1 MEGFKVVLI
10 GCGRISKNH
19 MKAMADNQKYGF
31 FAGLCDLILSRAEE
45 RQKEYLEYS
54 GIEAKVYTD
63 YKKMLTELHP
73 DVAVVSTESG
83 NHFEVGME
91 ALKAGCH
98 ILMEKPICMTMEEAN
113 ALCALGKEK
122 HLTIGTCHQNRFN
135 PAVKKLRRA
144 VEEGRFGRIHSITA
158 RILWTRDDHYYQMA
172 SWRGTEAQ
180 DGGTLMNQCIH
191 NIDLLRWM
199 MGSDVERISAERA
212 RFMRPI
218 EMEDFGAALIRFKNK
233 GIGIVEGSAVVY
245 PKNLE
250 ETLSV
255 FGEKGT
261 VVLGGK
267 AVNKVEVWDFA
278 DEKAYDRENFDQV
291 IENIYGSGHTPLY
304 EDFFLALKEGRQP
317 LVSGDEGRKS
327 IGIVLGIYEAS
338 AIEA

>member
-1 MEGFKVVLI
+1 
-10 GCGRISKNH
+10 
-19 MKAMADNQKYGF
+19 
-31 FAGLCDLILSRAEE
+31 
-45 RQKEYLEYS
+45 
-54 GIEAKVYTD
+54 
-63 YKKMLTELHP
+63 
-73 DVAVVSTESG
+73 
-83 NHFEVGME
+83 
-91 ALKAGCH
+91 
-98 ILMEKPICMTMEEAN
+98 
-113 ALCALGKEK
+113 
-122 HLTIGTCHQNRFN
+122 
-135 PAVKKLRRA
+135 
-144 VEEGRFGRIHSITA
+144 
-158 RILWTRDDHYYQMA
+158 
-172 SWRGTEAQ
+172 
-180 DGGTLMNQCIH
+180 
-191 NIDLLRWM
+191 M

-327 IGIVLGIYEAS
+327 MGIVLGIYEAS